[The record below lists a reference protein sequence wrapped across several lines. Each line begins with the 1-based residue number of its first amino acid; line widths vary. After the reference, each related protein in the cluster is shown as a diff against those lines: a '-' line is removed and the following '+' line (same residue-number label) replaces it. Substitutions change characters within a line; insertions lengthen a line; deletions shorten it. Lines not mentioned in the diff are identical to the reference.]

1 MAKKIVC
8 FGGGAV
14 VPKLIMTPLKD
25 MGFDIVGITSMV
37 DNGGSAGALRKEF
50 NVLPPGDIRRHFLA
64 LAECEEWKKKLWGF
78 RFGKNTELS
87 PGHFGNNFANVFIGG
102 LEYLLGDFEKA
113 LEIISQ
119 FLNIKG
125 KALPATLDKVQIIIE
140 LEDGTIVEGE
150 DEIDIGE
157 NHNRSLRVKRAFL
170 QPEGVAYSKAV
181 EEIKSADFITI
192 GPGDMYSSIIPCFLS
207 KGMKE
212 AIAGSSAKKI
222 FICPSMTKMGET
234 QDLTVK
240 DLCQIIENYIGTSL
254 DFVIYNNYY
263 PAQEKI
269 DKFKRDQGGEN
280 KFLYKILKGDNNLNE
295 SKFMGE
301 NLIAD
306 EEVIE
311 HDKEKLL
318 TVLKRI
324 IGA

>member
-1 MAKKIVC
+1 
-8 FGGGAV
+8 
-14 VPKLIMTPLKD
+14 
-25 MGFDIVGITSMV
+25 V
-37 DNGGSAGALRKEF
+37 D
-50 NVLPPGDIRRHFLA
+50 
-64 LAECEEWKKKLWGF
+64 
-78 RFGKNTELS
+78 
-87 PGHFGNNFANVFIGG
+87 
-102 LEYLLGDFEKA
+102 
-113 LEIISQ
+113 
-119 FLNIKG
+119 
-125 KALPATLDKVQIIIE
+125 
-140 LEDGTIVEGE
+140 GE
-150 DEIDIGE
+150 DEIDIGD
-157 NHNRSLRVKRAFL
+157 NHNRNLKVKRAFL

-192 GPGDMYSSIIPCFLS
+192 GPGDMYSSLIPCFLS

-222 FICPSMTKMGET
+222 FICPSMTKIGET

-269 DKFKRDQGGEN
+269 DKFKKDQGGEN
-280 KFLYKILKGDNNLNE
+280 KFLDKILKGDNDLSE
-295 SKFMGE
+295 SKFIGE

-324 IGA
+324 INV